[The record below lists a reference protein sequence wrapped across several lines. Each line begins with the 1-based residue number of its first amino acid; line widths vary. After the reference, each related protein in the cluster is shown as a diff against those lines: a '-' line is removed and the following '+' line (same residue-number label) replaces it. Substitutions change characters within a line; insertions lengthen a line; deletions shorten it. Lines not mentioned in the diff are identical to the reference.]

1 MARILSLDD
10 AKQSV
15 PSLKLGRY
23 GPRSI
28 IVKYS
33 FLYAL
38 IVPAALSA
46 QNATS
51 QVSQWE
57 AQLKKQPDNID
68 IRSKLIREYFRLSRQ
83 DLGAEKSRVA
93 HILWMVAHRPEA
105 SVMGEPVVTVSAPGE
120 EYTSVEKAWLAQI
133 NRPDVTPQVLANA
146 ANFFRPLEPAR
157 SVKLLEKARSLKP
170 NEQMWTFMLG
180 ELYAFQIVGITALN
194 QNGLPIGVDPSQA
207 DSLRAGQIK
216 AMLLASKDVELLA
229 AVASA
234 LQGRGAIAAS
244 MTGRKAEVAG
254 LAEEL
259 LKRAQALDSRN
270 PRWHGMLAQFYAHQA
285 EFATGEQRSTYVGRA
300 MAEFNAEAA
309 VDPTA
314 VSALPPS
321 TYARIAVEAGE
332 LDKAQASAERC
343 LAQVAT
349 LEFKDAGIHE
359 CNLILGRVALRRGD
373 LKRAGEYL
381 LAAANV
387 EGKGALSSFGPNMML
402 ARELLE
408 KGQRDIVLEYFRRCS
423 KFWSYDRGQL
433 ARWAEQV
440 RAGEIPQFGANL
452 VY

>member
-157 SVKLLEKARSLKP
+157 S
-170 NEQMWTFMLG
+170 
-180 ELYAFQIVGITALN
+180 
-194 QNGLPIGVDPSQA
+194 
-207 DSLRAGQIK
+207 
-216 AMLLASKDVELLA
+216 
-229 AVASA
+229 
-234 LQGRGAIAAS
+234 
-244 MTGRKAEVAG
+244 
-254 LAEEL
+254 
-259 LKRAQALDSRN
+259 
-270 PRWHGMLAQFYAHQA
+270 
-285 EFATGEQRSTYVGRA
+285 
-300 MAEFNAEAA
+300 
-309 VDPTA
+309 
-314 VSALPPS
+314 
-321 TYARIAVEAGE
+321 
-332 LDKAQASAERC
+332 
-343 LAQVAT
+343 
-349 LEFKDAGIHE
+349 
-359 CNLILGRVALRRGD
+359 
-373 LKRAGEYL
+373 
-381 LAAANV
+381 
-387 EGKGALSSFGPNMML
+387 
-402 ARELLE
+402 
-408 KGQRDIVLEYFRRCS
+408 
-423 KFWSYDRGQL
+423 
-433 ARWAEQV
+433 
-440 RAGEIPQFGANL
+440 
-452 VY
+452 